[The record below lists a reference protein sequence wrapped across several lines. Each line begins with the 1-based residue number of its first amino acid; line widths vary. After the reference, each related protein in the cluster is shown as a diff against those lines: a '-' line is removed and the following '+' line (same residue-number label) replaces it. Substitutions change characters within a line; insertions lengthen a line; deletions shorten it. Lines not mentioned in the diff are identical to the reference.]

1 MVIPPWWVVIPPD
14 GWLYPLAWVV
24 IPPTFTLDADFHG
37 DHESGLRC
45 GCSQPT
51 FPSIRH
57 VQAIAHGCACSH
69 CKMGL
74 KMEVELLHIFLFW
87 HRTMISTVSSHAGK
101 SPTCDETSKHMPHLP
116 KFKVIA
122 VLNPKN
128 GPFSNNVS
136 KTLQNE
142 TFYLTPVCTKPRG
155 QLNSK
160 V

>member
-24 IPPTFTLDADFHG
+24 IPIGWVFIPPNFTLHADFHG

-45 GCSQPT
+45 GCSHPT

-74 KMEVELLHIFLFW
+74 KMEVQCRDIFLFW
-87 HRTMISTVSSHAGK
+87 RCKRSRDLWLHAQGPPSCSHSNGKAWMSCPRAGFRPRTLKTAILTI
-101 SPTCDETSKHMPHLP
+101 TS
-116 KFKVIA
+116 
-122 VLNPKN
+122 
-128 GPFSNNVS
+128 
-136 KTLQNE
+136 
-142 TFYLTPVCTKPRG
+142 
-155 QLNSK
+155 
-160 V
+160 